1 LVSKNNKERY
11 EMFGGIKIPFL
22 CFSLAPKGRGHR
34 ISEQNTS
41 KGKNVYL
48 GDFEPISSSYRD
60 EMTASCHK

>member
-1 LVSKNNKERY
+1 
-11 EMFGGIKIPFL
+11 MFGGIKIPFL